1 MTAIL
6 LRIAG
11 ISICF
16 IVAML
21 GIILAWHGYKLNAD
35 FIIIFSCLIC
45 TFFGMVGMILL
56 TARTNI

>member
-1 MTAIL
+1 MTSIL

-11 ISICF
+11 TSFCF
-16 IVAML
+16 MVAVL
-21 GIILAWHGYKLNAD
+21 GVILAWHGYKLNAD

-56 TARTNI
+56 KNNQKK